1 MLAKAYLHWKDS
13 KYLIACI
20 ECSDLI
26 WKKGL
31 LKKGPSI
38 CHGIAGHGIAH
49 LLVYRLTNDEKYL
62 YRAYKFAE
70 FLKTDLFKT
79 EARIPDSPYSLFEG
93 LAGTVCFILD
103 LLDPGNSEFPLIP
116 VF

>member
-1 MLAKAYLHWKDS
+1 MLAKAYLYWKDS

-31 LKKGPSI
+31 LKKGAGI
-38 CHGIAGHGIAH
+38 CHGIAGHGIVH

-79 EARIPDSPYSLFEG
+79 EARTPDSPYSLFEG
-93 LAGTVCFILD
+93 LAGTVCFILN
-103 LLDPGNSEFPLIP
+103 LLDPKTSEFPLIP